1 MESMVLLDTSGLA
14 IDFSRNGNQISFTKH
29 DAHDQLQIRLADK
42 VNHEVEGIIKVN
54 EIEVKD

>member
-14 IDFSRNGNQISFTKH
+14 IDFSRNGNQISFTKQ
-29 DAHDQLQIRLADK
+29 DNHDQLQIRLADK